1 MNLKAFFRS
10 LPSGLSRVTS
20 GGKFI
25 REIDGLRFLAIL
37 PVVIQHTSERTVRKL
52 PEELASQGDTMG
64 AFLTQ
69 NGGAGVFLFFVIS
82 GFILSLPFAKMHLYG
97 GSKVKLKKYFGRRI
111 TRLEPPY
118 IIWMTVFLLVV
129 LIKGMYTF
137 SEILPHYFL
146 SLVYLHN
153 AVFLKY
159 SFINPVAWS
168 LEVEI
173 QFYLLAPLLTWIFFR
188 EKNVIR
194 RRTFL
199 ILSWIAMMAL
209 QQYAGWLHYPYR
221 LFIIGHL
228 HYFLLGFL
236 LTDVYLSDWQG
247 ERKMHRIWDLI
258 GIVAFGAMFATYSET
273 GSNVIFTCCL
283 GLLMASVFLGPLLN
297 RMITNPWITAIGGM
311 CYTIYLI
318 HLPILE
324 LQFTFTEKFIV
335 FNNFYSNFFI
345 QLSIALAVILPASVI
360 GFLAL
365 EKPCMDPKWPQHL
378 RTWLTQK
385 VSTSSKLPA
394 NAQQSEG

>member
-1 MNLKAFFRS
+1 MNLKAFLRS

-199 ILSWIAMMAL
+199 ILLENHHCYPA
-209 QQYAGWLHYPYR
+209 QY
-221 LFIIGHL
+221 
-228 HYFLLGFL
+228 
-236 LTDVYLSDWQG
+236 
-247 ERKMHRIWDLI
+247 E
-258 GIVAFGAMFATYSET
+258 
-273 GSNVIFTCCL
+273 
-283 GLLMASVFLGPLLN
+283 
-297 RMITNPWITAIGGM
+297 
-311 CYTIYLI
+311 
-318 HLPILE
+318 
-324 LQFTFTEKFIV
+324 
-335 FNNFYSNFFI
+335 
-345 QLSIALAVILPASVI
+345 
-360 GFLAL
+360 
-365 EKPCMDPKWPQHL
+365 
-378 RTWLTQK
+378 
-385 VSTSSKLPA
+385 
-394 NAQQSEG
+394 